1 MGTRLMLRLS
11 TLAALDYAATLN
23 STLIFILVGGFIA
36 AVVAGSIA
44 WYNSK
49 KPAGWEDAEKPNW
62 VPKVNA
68 GSSQNKK
75 SDS

>member
-1 MGTRLMLRLS
+1 MFNLF

-23 STLIFILVGGFIA
+23 STLIFILVGGFVA

-49 KPAGWEDAEKPNW
+49 KPAGWEDAERPNW
-62 VPKVNA
+62 VPKV
-68 GSSQNKK
+68 GPDKTQKPD

>member
-1 MGTRLMLRLS
+1 MVKLL
-11 TLAALDYAATLN
+11 TLAALDYATTLN
-23 STLIFILVGGFIA
+23 SSLVFILVGGFVA

-62 VPKVNA
+62 VPKV
-68 GSSQNKK
+68 GSGDSNKGK

>member
-1 MGTRLMLRLS
+1 MLRPL
-11 TLAALDYAATLN
+11 TLAALDYSATLN
-23 STLIFILVGGFIA
+23 SALIFILVGGFIV
-36 AVVAGSIA
+36 AVIAGSIA

-62 VPKVNA
+62 VPKVNT
-68 GSSQNKK
+68 GDSQKKK